1 MASGPWTGLTN
12 KNMTRLWLHRLA
24 IWLAPLVLA
33 ACGGGSGGGASD
45 GISDSSITRP
55 PVRIA
60 GSVGLASQLAIDWD
74 LNDGNQ
80 TGRRSNDDPTSAQ
93 PLDNP
98 VLLAGTVNQPGSGP
112 AGASQA
118 QGDVNDW
125 FGANLIAGQ
134 TVEIEVGGDEST
146 HDIDLYVISADQAQ
160 LGYSDSNSS
169 HYECVR
175 INSTG
180 RYLINVHAFKGAA
193 VYNLRIGP
201 AGTAGSCG
209 NQAAALSFNPQE
221 LLAVPARTS
230 NVTTAAPRTPTSAG
244 RAATLAL
251 PAAAT
256 QAGVQAISGTGSG
269 PQLLKLPQGR
279 SAMAQGLNRLS
290 GRVSAQGVAAGSLTA
305 TETVPAA
312 VMTLKYAKQLQSS
325 GSYQG
330 VHPNWRM
337 DLQALR
343 GTYPPNDPS
352 YPLQR
357 WHYDLINLGSALNR
371 LGGLNLPAARTPV
384 VAVIDDGVM
393 LDHAELYSQLTS
405 AGRSFL
411 TNINPGDGNSANGD
425 NPATRADSPMFHGTH
440 IAGLIAA
447 TAFDGRFGAS
457 VAPMAQILPLRVFQP
472 GHGAS
477 TLDITNAMLYAAGL
491 ANNSGSVPARRADVI
506 NLSLGSDVSC
516 PVAYQNAIDQVRAAG
531 VLVVAAAGNS
541 SRNDQ
546 GRRIAVG
553 APANCRG
560 VISVGAVDVNRQQ
573 TYYSNSGSALS
584 LVAPGGD
591 SSTGTINSA
600 GGVNAIYSTI
610 GTFTSAGQRQS
621 GFGPMEGTSLATPHV
636 SAVLALMRHVNP
648 TLTPAQIDTLLTSGK
663 LTDDLGTAGRDNDF
677 GYGLINARK
686 ALDAALDLLATV
698 PTPSSQPITIT
709 PISLDFGAFRS
720 SATLELKANGPT
732 LESVT
737 SIRADSPAVQIT
749 AARTDTSGQGT
760 YSLQVDRSLLPVG
773 TSLMRVIV
781 TLNPS
786 RTLTLGMSVTRQ
798 DNSASTTTAN
808 RSGPVYVVLIDP
820 DRNEV
825 VDTVQATL
833 TPTGRYVW
841 SYAGYNRPRVTVIA
855 GSDLNNDFFICQIGE
870 PCSTLLGRGTTES
883 QALSLSSGSRSNID
897 LMITPYNGASL
908 QGAAG
913 GAGMVLGL
921 RRQYNGA
928 VPTKVLPHRVA
939 AQTPQLKQPS

>member
-1 MASGPWTGLTN
+1 
-12 KNMTRLWLHRLA
+12 MTRLWLPRLA
-24 IWLAPLVLA
+24 VWLAPLVLA
-33 ACGGGSGGGASD
+33 ACGGGSGGSASD
-45 GISDSSITRP
+45 GTSTSAVTRP

-60 GSVGLASQLAIDWD
+60 GSVSLASQLAIDWD

-80 TGRRSNDDPTSAQ
+80 SGRRSNDEPTSAQ
-93 PLDNP
+93 PLDTP

-112 AGASQA
+112 AGASQVE
-118 QGDVNDW
+118 GDVNDW
-125 FGANLIAGQ
+125 FSADLSVGQ
-134 TVEIEVGGDEST
+134 TVEIEVGGDEQT
-146 HDIDLYVISADQAQ
+146 NDIDLYVISADQTQ
-160 LGYSDSNSS
+160 LGYSDSGSS

-175 INSTG
+175 INNNG
-180 RYLINVHAFKGAA
+180 RYLINVHAFRGAA

-201 AGTAGSCG
+201 AGTAGSCS
-209 NQAAALSFNPQE
+209 NQASALSFNPQE
-221 LLAVPARTS
+221 LLAVPAKATIAPARA
-230 NVTTAAPRTPTSAG
+230 TAGSG
-244 RAATLAL
+244 RATALAVPL
-251 PAAAT
+251 PASAT
-256 QAGVQAISGTGSG
+256 QAGVQTAAGSGTG

-279 SAMAQGLNRLS
+279 AAMAQGLNKLT
-290 GRVSAQGVAAGSLTA
+290 GRVTARGIAAPAGSLTA
-305 TETVPAA
+305 TETVPAG
-312 VMTLKYAKQLQSS
+312 VMTLQYAKQLQT
-325 GSYQG
+325 GGGYLG

-343 GTYPPNDPS
+343 GTFPPNDPS

-357 WHYDLINLGSALNR
+357 WHYDQINLSSALNR
-371 LGGLNLPAARTPV
+371 LGSLNVPGAKTPI

-393 LDHAELYSQLTS
+393 LDHTELYSQLTS

-411 TNINPGDGNSANGD
+411 TNVNPGDANSANGD

-447 TAFDGRFGAS
+447 STFDGRFGAS
-457 VAPMAQILPLRVFQP
+457 VAPMAQIMPLRVFQP

-491 ANNSGSVPARRADVI
+491 PNNSGMVPARRADVI

-516 PVAYQNAIDQVRAAG
+516 PVAYQNAVDQVRAAG

-560 VISVGAVDVNRQQ
+560 VISVGAIDVNKKL

-591 SSTGTINSA
+591 SSTGTINAA
-600 GGVNAIYSTI
+600 GGVNSIYSTI

-621 GFGPMEGTSLATPHV
+621 SFGPMEGTSLSTPHV
-636 SAVLALMRHVNP
+636 TGVLALMRHVNP
-648 TLTPAQIDTLLTSGK
+648 SLTPAQVDALLASGK
-663 LTDDLGTAGRDNDF
+663 LTDDLGAAGRDSDF
-677 GYGLINARK
+677 GHGLINARK
-686 ALDAALDLLATV
+686 ALDAALDLLATAPV
-698 PTPSSQPITIT
+698 VQNHPIVVTPV
-709 PISLDFGAFRS
+709 SLDFGAFRS

-732 LESVT
+732 TESVT
-737 SIRADSPAVQIT
+737 SVRSDSPAVQIT
-749 AARTDTSGQGT
+749 SARTDNSGQGT
-760 YSLQVDRSLLPVG
+760 YTLQVDRSLLPVG
-773 TSLMRVIV
+773 TSVMRVII
-781 TLNPS
+781 TINPS
-786 RTLTLGMSVTRQ
+786 RTLTVGMSVTRP
-798 DNSASTTTAN
+798 DNSGNTTTAN

-841 SYAGYNRPRVTVIA
+841 SYAGYNRPRVSVIA
-855 GSDLNNDFFICQIGE
+855 GSDLNNDFFICQQGE
-870 PCSTLLGRGTTES
+870 PCSTLLGRGSTES
-883 QALSLSSGSRSNID
+883 QALSLNAGSRSNID

-913 GAGMVLGL
+913 SGSVLGL
-921 RRQYNGA
+921 RRQYNSA
-928 VPTKVLPHRVA
+928 TPTKVQPHRVA
-939 AQTPQLKQPS
+939 VQTPQFKQPS

>member
-1 MASGPWTGLTN
+1 LTN
-12 KNMTRLWLHRLA
+12 KNMTRLWLLRLA
-24 IWLAPLVLA
+24 VWLTPLVLA
-33 ACGGGSGGGASD
+33 ACGGGSGSSASD
-45 GISDSSITRP
+45 GSAGSAVTRP

-80 TGRRSNDDPTSAQ
+80 TGRRSNDDPASAQ
-93 PLDNP
+93 PLDTP

-125 FGANLIAGQ
+125 FSADLSAGQ

-146 HDIDLYVISADQAQ
+146 NDIDLYVISADQTL
-160 LGYSDSNSS
+160 LGYSDNGIS

-175 INSTG
+175 INSNG
-180 RYLINVHAFKGAA
+180 RYLINVHAFRGAA
-193 VYNLRIGP
+193 VYNLRIGA
-201 AGTAGSCG
+201 AGTAGSCA

-221 LLAVPARTS
+221 LLAVPA
-230 NVTTAAPRTPTSAG
+230 APAKASASRSGPSSG
-244 RAATLAL
+244 RATALALAL
-251 PAAAT
+251 PASAAL
-256 QAGVQAISGTGSG
+256 AGVQAAAGSGTG
-269 PQLLKLPQGR
+269 PQLLKLPQSR
-279 SAMAQGLNRLS
+279 TAMAQGLNRLS
-290 GRVSAQGVAAGSLTA
+290 GRVSAQGVATGSLSA

-325 GSYQG
+325 GNYQG

-343 GTYPPNDPS
+343 GTFPPNDPS

-357 WHYDLINLGSALNR
+357 WHYDLINLSSALNR
-371 LGGLNLPAARTPV
+371 LGSLNVPGAKTPV

-393 LDHAELYSQLTS
+393 LDHTDLYSQLTS
-405 AGRSFL
+405 AGRAFL
-411 TNINPGDGNSANGD
+411 TNVNPGDANSANGD
-425 NPATRADSPMFHGTH
+425 NPATRTDSPMFHGTH

-447 TAFDGRFGAS
+447 SAFDGRFGTGI
-457 VAPMAQILPLRVFQP
+457 APMAQIMPLRVFQP

-491 ANNSGSVPARRADVI
+491 PNNSGMVPARRADVI

-560 VISVGAVDVNRQQ
+560 VISVGAVDVNRRLA
-573 TYYSNSGSALS
+573 YYSNSGSALS

-591 SSTGTINSA
+591 SSTGTINAA
-600 GGVNAIYSTI
+600 GGVHAIYSTI
-610 GTFTSAGQRQS
+610 GTFSSAGQRQS

-636 SAVLALMRHVNP
+636 AGVLALMRHVNP
-648 TLTPAQIDTLLTSGK
+648 ALTPAQVDALLTAGK
-663 LTDDLGTAGRDNDF
+663 LSDDLGNTGRDTEF

-686 ALDAALDLLATV
+686 ALDAALELVATA
-698 PTPSSQPITIT
+698 PATPSQPIMVT
-709 PISLDFGAFRS
+709 PVSLDFGAFRS
-720 SATLELKANGPT
+720 SATLELKANGAT
-732 LESVT
+732 TETVA

-749 AARTDTSGQGT
+749 SAQTDSSGQGT
-760 YSLQVDRSLLPVG
+760 YTLQVDRSLLPVG
-773 TSLMRVIV
+773 TSVMRVVV

-786 RTLTLGMSVTRQ
+786 RTLTVGMSVIRA
-798 DNSASTTTAN
+798 DNSTSTTTAN

-841 SYAGYNRPRVTVIA
+841 SYAGYNRPRVAVIA
-855 GSDLNNDFFICQIGE
+855 GSDLNNDFFICQQGE
-870 PCSTLLGRGTTES
+870 PCSTLLGRGSTES
-883 QALSLSSGSRSNID
+883 QAVSLSSGSRSNID
-897 LMITPYNGASL
+897 LVITPYNGASL

-913 GAGMVLGL
+913 SAGAVLGL
-921 RRQYNGA
+921 RRQHNSGGA
-928 VPTKVLPHRVA
+928 PTRVQPHRV